1 MCWIATV
8 SGFTHQ
14 HYTLILVSKAMRLEG
29 GVGDSL
35 KKTDERGNHA
45 KRGRV
50 ICFFLKGAF

>member
-35 KKTDERGNHA
+35 KKQLNAGTTRSVVA
-45 KRGRV
+45 
-50 ICFFLKGAF
+50 LKGAL